1 MPRLHPHPCGL
12 HALGLLCLAGAAA
25 AQAPTSVTLF
35 GVMDA
40 GVSRYSVRS
49 ESWDAG
55 PARSARHSTWALS
68 PSGNLASRIGIRA
81 SEDLGGGLMA
91 GLWLEAPVA
100 NDTGGGALNFG
111 RRATISLS
119 GRLGELRMGR
129 DHTPS
134 FLNDWAFDPFTVN
147 GVGTNLIAVVNSN
160 LAIAR
165 ALATGGLLGGGLS
178 AGTDTY
184 LRAGNSIGYFLPPGL
199 GGVYGQA
206 MYAFPENSSK
216 RGRYA
221 GARIGWAMG
230 AADVALGY
238 GENTLGTSGAGAEK
252 IRSLNLGGSYDFG
265 PVKLFG
271 EWSGVRNERRDA
283 GTLAAI
289 NDRYLGALAGVNIP
303 VGQGALRASYARVQF
318 RNGQGLADGDSSVNK
333 LALGYVRPLSKRT
346 ALYATVSRISV
357 GNGRNNP
364 GVMGVTPLVVSNPAI
379 LPQPG
384 YLTTGGMQ
392 PAGALG
398 LDLGLRLMF

>member
-40 GVSRYSVRS
+40 GISRYSVRS
-49 ESWDAG
+49 DSWDTG
-55 PARSARHSTWALS
+55 PARSARQSTWALS

-160 LAIAR
+160 LA
-165 ALATGGLLGGGLS
+165 LS
-178 AGTDTY
+178 
-184 LRAGNSIGYFLPPGL
+184 LIH
-199 GGVYGQA
+199 
-206 MYAFPENSSK
+206 
-216 RGRYA
+216 
-221 GARIGWAMG
+221 I
-230 AADVALGY
+230 
-238 GENTLGTSGAGAEK
+238 
-252 IRSLNLGGSYDFG
+252 
-265 PVKLFG
+265 
-271 EWSGVRNERRDA
+271 
-283 GTLAAI
+283 
-289 NDRYLGALAGVNIP
+289 
-303 VGQGALRASYARVQF
+303 
-318 RNGQGLADGDSSVNK
+318 
-333 LALGYVRPLSKRT
+333 
-346 ALYATVSRISV
+346 
-357 GNGRNNP
+357 
-364 GVMGVTPLVVSNPAI
+364 
-379 LPQPG
+379 
-384 YLTTGGMQ
+384 
-392 PAGALG
+392 
-398 LDLGLRLMF
+398 

>member
-25 AQAPTSVTLF
+25 AQSPTSVTLF

-40 GVSRYSVRS
+40 GISRYSVRS
-49 ESWDAG
+49 ESWDTG
-55 PARSARHSTWALS
+55 PARSARQSTWALS

-265 PVKLFG
+265 TVKLFG
-271 EWSGVRNERRDA
+271 EWSGVRNE
-283 GTLAAI
+283 
-289 NDRYLGALAGVNIP
+289 P
-303 VGQGALRASYARVQF
+303 ARWPP
-318 RNGQGLADGDSSVNK
+318 ST
-333 LALGYVRPLSKRT
+333 T
-346 ALYATVSRISV
+346 ATWACW
-357 GNGRNNP
+357 
-364 GVMGVTPLVVSNPAI
+364 PA
-379 LPQPG
+379 
-384 YLTTGGMQ
+384 
-392 PAGALG
+392 
-398 LDLGLRLMF
+398 